1 MINKKRY
8 HCTINQDFAGVL
20 SGCACIDGRIEE
32 SNAWLG
38 PELLDTWM
46 RLHDMGHAKSVEV
59 WEGDELVGGL
69 YGFVHGGCFMGD
81 SMFSVVPSAS
91 KLALIHLAK
100 HMEAQGGHFIDC
112 QLETEHLKSMGA
124 KYISY
129 EDFLLKTNDRINI
142 KWD

>member
-81 SMFSVVPSAS
+81 SMFSKEKDAS
-91 KLALIHLAK
+91 KLALIHLAR
-100 HMEAQGGHFIDC
+100 HLQAEGGTFIDC
-112 QLETEHLKSMGA
+112 QYQTSHLDTMGGRE
-124 KYISY
+124 ISY
-129 EDFLLKTNDRINI
+129 DKYLELTEDPKPIN
-142 KWD
+142 W